1 MLTGYQ
7 TATVGSFLINDLKE
21 FVDTGLELFLFQVIG
36 ALVDVK
42 VSVTCVAE
50 GLDDQSAIF
59 AGLVDKIQ
67 IIRDLIDRNYNVTLV
82 SQLCLVHDGF
92 QEGRTCCPGI
102 LDLSRGICYQNIH
115 SASI

>member
-59 AGLVDKIQ
+59 AGLVIPFSAAYSATFLS
-67 IIRDLIDRNYNVTLV
+67 IMTL
-82 SQLCLVHDGF
+82 L
-92 QEGRTCCPGI
+92 
-102 LDLSRGICYQNIH
+102 
-115 SASI
+115 